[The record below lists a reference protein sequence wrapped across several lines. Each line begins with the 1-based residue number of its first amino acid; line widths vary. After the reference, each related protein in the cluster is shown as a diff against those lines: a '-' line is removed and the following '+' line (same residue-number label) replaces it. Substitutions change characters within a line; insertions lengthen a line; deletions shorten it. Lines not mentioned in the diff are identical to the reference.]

1 MFWTLQ
7 FTIKELILLNLDELG
22 NISDVA
28 HNLRSSAPIYT
39 YKTAFS
45 KKKKTF
51 IKQIPVLSLSVFWLN
66 PRIIMFCCDSSQFA
80 NTLKYHLLW
89 SGNKEDCCC
98 HALRGCVFWKL
109 IFEKLFFNFFCIYLL
124 LKKLINRKYF
134 LVKKNLTWFQK
145 SVFFLFWAENI
156 F

>member
-7 FTIKELILLNLDELG
+7 FIIKELILLNLDELG

-98 HALRGCVFWKL
+98 HALRVRFLKIDFWKI
-109 IFEKLFFNFFCIYLL
+109 IF
-124 LKKLINRKYF
+124 
-134 LVKKNLTWFQK
+134 Q
-145 SVFFLFWAENI
+145 FFLYLFIIKKIN
-156 F
+156 